1 MNTDQPDHGIPLPM
15 LSDEAAVEILYFLE
29 ATFQIFETHYAGQI
43 ARFYESISR
52 HNIVSSHPT
61 NAPDNDPPF

>member
-1 MNTDQPDHGIPLPM
+1 MSIDQPDHGIPLPL

-29 ATFQIFETHYAGQI
+29 ATFQIFETHYANQI
-43 ARFYESISR
+43 GRFYESLAQ

-61 NAPDNDPPF
+61 NAPDDNPPF